1 MAEVKIRN
9 VSKRFGDTSV
19 LENASLTIAKGEF
32 VSLIGP
38 SGCGKSTLLRII
50 SGLELQDA
58 GQITIADRVVDD
70 LRPSARNLA
79 MVFQSYALYPHLNVA
94 SNIAMPLRMQRLNSF
109 QRLPV
114 IGRFLPGSSAANDGI
129 ARQVRD
135 AAEMLDISHLLERKP
150 GQLSGGQRQ
159 RVAVGRALVCNPAA
173 FLLDEPL
180 SNLDAKLR
188 VHMRTEIAQLHRRLQ
203 ATFIYVTHDQVEAMT
218 MSDRIAVMMDGNI
231 IQTGTPDEV
240 YDNPT
245 DIRVAEFIGS
255 PKINLIPVDVE
266 PGRGVALLAGAD
278 SGVVAEATAVCL
290 GVRPEA
296 VTISPDNGLL
306 AGTVEHAENLGSE
319 EYVQVRLH
327 ALPDTLITSRASH
340 GTGWTRRVGS
350 TAHVSFDRDRI
361 LAFDGA
367 GKRVACQPGVPHPA
381 SGKAVAHG

>member
-1 MAEVKIRN
+1 MAEVQIRN
-9 VSKRFGDTSV
+9 VSKRFDATSV
-19 LENASLTIAKGEF
+19 LENASLTIANGEF

-50 SGLELQDA
+50 SGLELQDT
-58 GQITIADRVVDD
+58 GQIVIADKVVDD

-114 IGRFLPGSSAANDGI
+114 IGRFLPGTAAANDGI
-129 ARQVRD
+129 AKQVRD

-159 RVAVGRALVCNPAA
+159 RVAVGRALVREPAA

-188 VHMRTEIAQLHRRLQ
+188 VHMRTEIAQLHRRLK

-218 MSDRIAVMMDGNI
+218 MSDRIAVMMDGDI
-231 IQTGTPDEV
+231 IQVGTPDEV
-240 YDNPT
+240 YDQPV

-255 PKINLIPVDVE
+255 PKINVIPVDIEATGGMAV
-266 PGRGVALLAGAD
+266 LAGAA
-278 SGVVAEATAVCL
+278 SGVVTDTTAVSL
-290 GVRPEA
+290 GIRPEA
-296 VTISPDNGLL
+296 ITVSSGNGLA
-306 AGTVEHAENLGSE
+306 AGIVEHAENLGSE
-319 EYVQVRLH
+319 EYVQIRLD
-327 ALPDTLITSRASH
+327 ALPEIVITARAGH
-340 GTGWTRRVGS
+340 GTGWTRRIGS
-350 TAHVSFDRDRI
+350 AAHISFDSNRA
-361 LAFDGA
+361 LAFDVA
-367 GKRVACQPGVPHPA
+367 GRRVACRAYAPRHVG
-381 SGKAVAHG
+381 GKAVANG

>member
-19 LENASLTIAKGEF
+19 LENASLTIANGEF
-32 VSLIGP
+32 VSLVGP

-114 IGRFLPGSSAANDGI
+114 IGRFLPGTSAANDGI

-159 RVAVGRALVCNPAA
+159 RVAVGRALVRNPAA

-231 IQTGTPDEV
+231 IQIGTPDEV

-255 PKINLIPVDVE
+255 PKINLIPVNVE
-266 PGRGVALLAGAD
+266 PGRGMALLAGAD
-278 SGVVAEATAVCL
+278 SGVVAESTAVCL

-296 VTISPDNGLL
+296 VTISPDNGLV

-327 ALPDTLITSRASH
+327 ALPDSLITSRASH

-350 TAHVSFDRDRI
+350 TAHISFDSDRI
-361 LAFDGA
+361 LAFDGV
-367 GKRVACQPGVPHPA
+367 GKRVACQPGVQHL
-381 SGKAVAHG
+381 SLIHI

>member
-1 MAEVKIRN
+1 MAEVQIRN
-9 VSKRFGDTSV
+9 VSKRFGTTTV
-19 LENASLTIAKGEF
+19 LENASLTISKGEF

-50 SGLELQDA
+50 SGLEVQDT
-58 GQITIADRVVDD
+58 GQIVIGDRTVDD

-94 SNIAMPLRMQRLNSF
+94 SNIAMPLRMQRLNGF

-114 IGRFLPGSSAANDGI
+114 IGRFLPGSATANDGI

-159 RVAVGRALVCNPAA
+159 RVAVGRALVRDPAA

-188 VHMRTEIAQLHRRLQ
+188 VHMRTEIAQLHRRLK

-218 MSDRIAVMMDGNI
+218 MSDRIAVMMDGDI
-231 IQTGTPDEV
+231 IQVGTPDEV
-240 YDNPT
+240 YDQPV

-255 PKINLIPVDVE
+255 PKINVVPVDIE
-266 PGRGVALLAGAD
+266 AARGMAVLAGAA
-278 SGVVAEATAVCL
+278 SGVVTDPSAVSL
-290 GVRPEA
+290 GIRPEA
-296 VTISPDNGLL
+296 I
-306 AGTVEHAENLGSE
+306 TVS
-319 EYVQVRLH
+319 
-327 ALPDTLITSRASH
+327 
-340 GTGWTRRVGS
+340 
-350 TAHVSFDRDRI
+350 
-361 LAFDGA
+361 
-367 GKRVACQPGVPHPA
+367 
-381 SGKAVAHG
+381 

>member
-1 MAEVKIRN
+1 MADVQIRN
-9 VSKRFGDTSV
+9 VSKRFGETSV
-19 LENASLTIAKGEF
+19 LENASLSIAKGEF

-50 SGLELQDA
+50 SGLEVQDT
-58 GQITIADRVVDD
+58 GQIVIDDKLVDD

-114 IGRFLPGSSAANDGI
+114 IGRFLPGTAAANDGI
-129 ARQVRD
+129 AAQVRD

-159 RVAVGRALVCNPAA
+159 RVAVGRALVRNPSA

-188 VHMRTEIAQLHRRLQ
+188 VHMRTEIAQLHRRLK

-218 MSDRIAVMMDGNI
+218 MSDRIAVMMEGDI
-231 IQTGTPDEV
+231 IQIGTPDEV
-240 YDNPT
+240 YDQPV

-255 PKINLIPVDVE
+255 PKINIIPVDIE
-266 PGRGVALLAGAD
+266 AARGMAMLGGAAC
-278 SGVVAEATAVCL
+278 GVVADKTAVSL
-290 GVRPEA
+290 GIRPEA
-296 VTISPDNGLL
+296 ITVSPNNGL
-306 AGTVEHAENLGSE
+306 ATGIVEHAENLGSE
-319 EYVQVRLH
+319 EYVQVRLD
-327 ALPDTLITSRASH
+327 ALPEVVITARVGH
-340 GTGWTRRVGS
+340 GTGWTRRIGS
-350 TAHVSFDRDRI
+350 AAHISFDSASA
-361 LAFDGA
+361 LAFDAA
-367 GKRVACQPGVPHPA
+367 GKRIACQTYEPRRTR
-381 SGKAVAHG
+381 GKAVANG